1 MDNVN
6 IDNVIKLSVPNIY
19 IDSFKNNKSG
29 CKENKVLYLNCMKR
43 NDPSHTK
50 CKREFEEW
58 YDCFKLFKY

>member
-1 MDNVN
+1 MDN
-6 IDNVIKLSVPNIY
+6 IDNVIKVSVPNIS
-19 IDSFKNNKSG
+19 INNDKNKSG
-29 CKENKVLYLNCMKR
+29 CKKVEVLYLNCMKR